1 MTTPGSATDTDTDA
15 NTDTASRSVVD
26 VLQPVRALEGEGF
39 PVRRA
44 IPTPRIPQLDPFLTV
59 DQVGPVALGPGE
71 PRGGDPEHP
80 HRGFESITYVLDGDI
95 EYADSTG
102 GRGVVRAGGVR
113 WLTAGAGVLDTAR
126 PTAPFRS
133 AGGLQH
139 HLQIWINLPA
149 GLRGL
154 RPRTRNHGAEKI
166 PVVRRLDGSW
176 FKVIAGTAFGATG
189 PFRTPVPV
197 TVVHASVA
205 PGSSAALPA
214 PAGRNAAVYVL
225 SGSGKV
231 ASRELAD
238 GDLAVL
244 AHDAD
249 SVRVEGGPVGT
260 DLLFLSGEP
269 IGEPVVRSGPFVMN
283 TPQEIDRAFD
293 DYANDRLGRYEA

>member
-1 MTTPGSATDTDTDA
+1 MTTPASANAT
-15 NTDTASRSVVD
+15 TATTTSRSVVD
-26 VLQPVRALEGEGF
+26 VLPPVRALEGEGY

-44 IPTPRIPQLDPFLTV
+44 FPTPRIPRLDPFLTV

-71 PRGGDPEHP
+71 PRGSGPEHP

-102 GRGVVRAGGVR
+102 SHGVVRPGGVR
-113 WLTAGAGVLDTAR
+113 WLTAGAGVLDTAQ
-126 PTAPFRS
+126 PTAAFRA

-139 HLQIWINLPA
+139 QLQIWVNLPA
-149 GLRGL
+149 ELKGL
-154 RPRTRNHGAEKI
+154 RPRTRNQGAERI

-176 FKVIAGTAFGATG
+176 FKVIAGSALGATG
-189 PFRTPVPV
+189 PFRTLVPV

-205 PGSSAALPA
+205 PGASAVLPA
-214 PAGRNAAVYVL
+214 PVGRNAAVYVL

-244 AHDAD
+244 AHDGD

-293 DYANDRLGRYEA
+293 DYANDRLGRSED